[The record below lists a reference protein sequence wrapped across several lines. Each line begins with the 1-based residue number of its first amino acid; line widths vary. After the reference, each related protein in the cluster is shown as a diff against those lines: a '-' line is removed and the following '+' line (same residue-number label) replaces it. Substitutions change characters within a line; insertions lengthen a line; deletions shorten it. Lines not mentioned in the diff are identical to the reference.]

1 MLIRIRP
8 LFRTIGNP
16 VNRYFPKGDQGKEAR
31 EYTWKDLLF
40 FTPFFRPYI
49 LAIGIIL
56 LLTALRSLFTAFIPY
71 FLKILIDSV
80 FGNTPVHI
88 PDTLTGPFGQIINHI
103 AAFMGSSLNSFIIVV
118 IIAGLTLWV
127 LDSIRIYLTIKVR
140 EGFVVSLRT
149 ALYTHVLFVP
159 IRFFRS
165 EKTGSIISRV
175 SQDTAQLQGMVL
187 TQFPQVTAAFFTLIF
202 TFTAISLISPQ
213 LTLVFIAILPFIWG
227 INHLISGKI
236 RQLTY
241 LELEK
246 LSEIF
251 ARMGEAI
258 AGIEIVKSHAAEY
271 READD
276 IASRVEELGD
286 TRIGNSLISALGEKS
301 RALLQGV
308 AILVILWLGGMQVID
323 GQITVGDFI
332 AFMVYLPILGASLET
347 LVSFPLDM
355 QKIIAAGGRVKDLF
369 AITKEY
375 DPTDL
380 PEKPE
385 YQFKGEISFDHLSFS
400 YDQRR
405 MILDDISLVIRP
417 GEIVGLI
424 GETGAGKTTLIQLIM
439 RFYTPTRGRIF
450 LDGRDISMIRH
461 DHIRTLISFVSQD
474 LFLFHDTIRNNI
486 RYSVPLATEEQIIAA
501 STAAQLHETILQF
514 PDGYDTIVG
523 ERGLQLSAGQRQRIS
538 LARAF
543 LRDAPVLIMDE
554 PSSSLDRETEYRLL
568 SNLATQAKGKTV
580 IIVTHRESI
589 LRVCDRVLRILHG
602 NLIEE
607 ENHQRTII

>member
-1 MLIRIRP
+1 MLKRIRP
-8 LFRTIGNP
+8 LFRTIGKP
-16 VNRYFPKGDQGKEAR
+16 VNRYFPRGDQGKEAH
-31 EYTWKDLLF
+31 EYSWKDLLF

-88 PDTLTGPFGQIINHI
+88 PDSLTGPFGQIINHI

-149 ALYTHVLFVP
+149 ALYTHVLFIP

-271 READD
+271 REAED

-301 RALLQGV
+301 RALLQGA

-375 DPTDL
+375 DPSDL
-380 PEKPE
+380 PVKPE
-385 YQFKGEISFDHLSFS
+385 YQFRGEITFDHLSFS

-405 MILDDISLVIRP
+405 TILDDISLVIRP
-417 GEIVGLI
+417 GEIVGII

-439 RFYTPTRGRIF
+439 RFYTPTRGKIF
-450 LDGRDISMIRH
+450 LDGRDISTIRH

-501 STAAQLHETILQF
+501 SMAAQLHETILQF

-554 PSSSLDRETEYRLL
+554 PSSSLDRETESHLL
-568 SNLATQAKGKTV
+568 LNLARQVKGKTI

>member
-1 MLIRIRP
+1 MTRIRT
-8 LFRTIGNP
+8 LFGAIGSH
-16 VNRYFPKGDQGKEAR
+16 VSRYLPEREQGKEAR
-31 EYTWKDLLF
+31 EYSWKDLLF
-40 FTPFFRPYI
+40 FSPFFRPYFIVIVVI
-49 LAIGIIL
+49 LILTAIRS
-56 LLTALRSLFTAFIPY
+56 LLTVFIPY
-71 FLKILIDSV
+71 SLKILIDSV
-80 FGNTPVHI
+80 FGNTPVQI
-88 PDTLTGPFGQIINHI
+88 PDTLTGPFSQIISHI
-103 AAFMGSSLNSFIIVV
+103 VAFMGNSLNSFILVV
-118 IIAGLTLWV
+118 IIAGLSLMV
-127 LDSIRIYLTIKVR
+127 LDSIRMFLTIKVR

-165 EKTGSIISRV
+165 ERTGSIISRV

-187 TQFPQVTAAFFTLIF
+187 TQFPQITTAFFTLIF
-202 TFTAISLISPQ
+202 TVAAISLISLQ
-213 LTLVFIAILPFIWG
+213 LTLIFIVILPFIWG

-241 LELEK
+241 LELER

-276 IASRVEELGD
+276 IASRVKELGD

-301 RALLQGV
+301 RLLFQGA
-308 AILVILWLGGMQVID
+308 AILVILWLGGNQVID
-323 GQITVGDFI
+323 GQMTVGDFI
-332 AFMVYLPILGASLET
+332 AFLVYLPILGASLET

-355 QKIIAAGGRVKDLF
+355 QRIIAAGGRVKDLF
-369 AITKEY
+369 LITKEY
-375 DPTDL
+375 EPTEL
-380 PEKPE
+380 PETPE
-385 YQFKGEISFDHLSFS
+385 YSLKGEITFDHISFS
-400 YDQRR
+400 YDQRT

-417 GEIVGLI
+417 GEIVGII

-439 RFYTPTRGRIF
+439 RFYTPVRGRIF
-450 LDGRDISMIRH
+450 LDGRDISTIRH
-461 DHIRTLISFVSQD
+461 DHIRTMISFVSQD

-486 RYSVPLATEEQIIAA
+486 RYSVPHATDEQIVAA
-501 STAAQLHETILQF
+501 SEAAELHKTILQF
-514 PDGYDTIVG
+514 PDGYETIVG

-554 PSSSLDRETEYRLL
+554 PSSSLDRDTEYRLL
-568 SNLATQAKGKTV
+568 SNLVTQVKGKTV
-580 IIVTHRESI
+580 IVVTHREST
-589 LRVCDRVLRILHG
+589 LRVCDRVLRIVNGKLR
-602 NLIEE
+602 EE
-607 ENHQRTII
+607 ENHQRTIM